1 MLLNLMELYGHA
13 ELTLGVQ
20 MPTARL
26 MTNFVKYVSL
36 NASCSIRVGARGG
49 NMNEYVCTSSTPC
62 DWRVVARR
70 KHQPHGGSSFYS
82 ITELLPMHSH
92 TCTSVAKPTERQLA
106 LLPTVVSM
114 VRSNTAISR
123 TDLVSTVQDL
133 DGVNM
138 ESKVAGVYRV
148 KDLIVNADLCDVA
161 ASTSTLPS
169 ILLAFERA
177 NPGSRVDFELDTF
190 GRFYRAYVCCKVN
203 ANAHEFNLKLLGSD
217 GAHFKHKDYN
227 GVLLN
232 LIGRDGNGKNVPL
245 ALGIVAKETSDNYH
259 WFFTNCIQAGVNL
272 TECATFVDRGK
283 SQFAADALSRAGKQ
297 VCLKF
302 CTRHII
308 SNLKSKFALA
318 GQVFENCIWR
328 LQASDTELAYNGSL
342 DAIGI
347 THGDSV
353 VSYLRDIDPVKWVV
367 FANLRSATDHARRRL
382 YKCRTTNFVE
392 SDNNKTLRN
401 KCRQSLPA
409 QAVLIWMDECAKD
422 VTHRSKLAQK
432 WLSEGR
438 VVTPYASG
446 IIDEQKLLAPSYKV
460 IVSTDD
466 VFFVFHPSR
475 ESKKRKV
482 VLSEKSCTCTDN
494 DQTGLPCRH
503 IIRVLLH
510 TDNMGLL
517 HECSDHAYSIEA
529 YCNAYLAKSIA
540 LPVYEDI
547 VPDSVVKPSPIY
559 RQAGRPVKR
568 RIASRGE
575 VSSGKTYKCRKCT
588 GIDHNR
594 ATCNKHSASE
604 EAAQPALPAGASYA
618 GFYRVAVY
626 APMNMADILHQ
637 NSSDHDQPEVTSNST
652 DEQSSLRAAQ

>member
-1 MLLNLMELYGHA
+1 
-13 ELTLGVQ
+13 
-20 MPTARL
+20 
-26 MTNFVKYVSL
+26 
-36 NASCSIRVGARGG
+36 
-49 NMNEYVCTSSTPC
+49 
-62 DWRVVARR
+62 
-70 KHQPHGGSSFYS
+70 
-82 ITELLPMHSH
+82 
-92 TCTSVAKPTERQLA
+92 
-106 LLPTVVSM
+106 
-114 VRSNTAISR
+114 
-123 TDLVSTVQDL
+123 
-133 DGVNM
+133 
-138 ESKVAGVYRV
+138 
-148 KDLIVNADLCDVA
+148 
-161 ASTSTLPS
+161 
-169 ILLAFERA
+169 
-177 NPGSRVDFELDTF
+177 
-190 GRFYRAYVCCKVN
+190 
-203 ANAHEFNLKLLGSD
+203 
-217 GAHFKHKDYN
+217 
-227 GVLLN
+227 
-232 LIGRDGNGKNVPL
+232 
-245 ALGIVAKETSDNYH
+245 
-259 WFFTNCIQAGVNL
+259 
-272 TECATFVDRGK
+272 
-283 SQFAADALSRAGKQ
+283 
-297 VCLKF
+297 
-302 CTRHII
+302 HII

-353 VSYLRDIDPVKWVV
+353 VSYLRDINPVKWVV

-382 YKCRTTNFVE
+382 YKCGTTNFVE

-409 QAVLIWMDECAKD
+409 QAP
-422 VTHRSKLAQK
+422 RN
-432 WLSEGR
+432 EGR

-517 HECSDHAYSIEA
+517 HECSDYAYSIEA

-540 LPVYEDI
+540 RPVYEDI
-547 VPDSVVKPSPIY
+547 VSDSVVKPSPIY

-575 VSSGKTYKCRKCT
+575 GHMQQTQRQRRGRSGSSYT
-588 GIDHNR
+588 GFH
-594 ATCNKHSASE
+594 
-604 EAAQPALPAGASYA
+604 
-618 GFYRVAVY
+618 RVAMY
-626 APMNMADILHQ
+626 ASMNMAYILHD